1 MAVPR
6 NVLRFEVLMYISLML
21 DAISVAVQD
30 RTPTAEVSDA
40 AIMAQAIL
48 NGIVI
53 VVMAFF
59 IHLAARGR
67 KNWPRWVFLAMLVLG
82 YISLGLLLG
91 EKDMTLDAG
100 IEIISCVLTTI
111 GLYYSFTGD
120 ARGWFNA

>member
-1 MAVPR
+1 MNVPR

-30 RTPTAEVSDA
+30 RSPTAENTDT
-40 AIMAQAIL
+40 AIMVLTIL
-48 NGIVI
+48 NGIEIAVLT
-53 VVMAFF
+53 FF
-59 IHLAARGR
+59 VYLAAQGR
-67 KNWPRWVFLAMLVLG
+67 RNWPRWVLLVMQVLAS
-82 YISLGLLLG
+82 ISLWLFLRDKG
-91 EKDMTLDAG
+91 MTLDAG